1 MVTAWRLVK
10 ERFAR
15 SAFDGE
21 GARLHGGR
29 WNSPGTRM
37 AYASESV
44 ALATLEVLV
53 HLQMSAVLPSYALA
67 TIRFPEDLVEV
78 LEPALLPANWR
89 QFPSPPELQA
99 IGDQWI
105 KEPRSAILQVPSAII
120 PSASNFLLN
129 PAHPEFAQVV
139 IEPPEPYEFDPRLVI
154 P

>member
-21 GARLHGGR
+21 GARWHGGR

-53 HLQMSAVLPSYALA
+53 HLQVSAVLPSYALA

-78 LEPALLPANWR
+78 LDPTLLPANWR
-89 QFPSPPELQA
+89 QFPSPPGLHA

-105 KEPRSAILQVPSAII
+105 KERRSAILQVPSAII

-129 PAHPEFAQVV
+129 PAHPEFAQTVV
-139 IEPPEPYEFDPRLVI
+139 EPPEPYEFDPRLVL